1 MRHRL
6 TPGTVLFFSLLF
18 LMTAFAQAYDP
29 WAKGEIPKYV
39 SEP

>member
-6 TPGTVLFFSLLF
+6 TPGTVLFLSLLF

-29 WAKGEIPKYV
+29 WAKGEPPQFV
-39 SEP
+39 TGP